1 MERQENTG
9 EPLSRRRF
17 IAVCAAL
24 VGTVAAGSLGS
35 WHLRQEVASG
45 VSASVAYPSAGQ
57 LSNFAFMRDA
67 FSARKAKGEHP
78 YLVFGS
84 SELNPRHGGWPHPA
98 RLLSGGAYDV
108 DTMMVGRA
116 GATSIWHAVEMG
128 ALATTLGVRR
138 IAFFV
143 SMQWFMC
150 YRDPR
155 KSLPALFSEGAYRAF
170 SDSHEF
176 SDELKRRVTKRM
188 AVYGVDCRGGG
199 SPLGALVSNVDDAA
213 KAYTDGL
220 RVDLKLIGK
229 AKLADEQPPELVR
242 GDADHPLLADGSPD
256 WDAILARANKLA
268 AERSAGN
275 ADGYDDAWY
284 RAKYARWIQGA
295 QEQWSV
301 PASGAY
307 FSKRELE
314 EFKMALQ
321 VCQEAGVDPL
331 VVLQPAKGI
340 AYDQTIYTREV
351 RSSYYELIRSTC
363 AEHGVEVADFSG
375 REYDPTFF
383 FDYSHPSAEGAAR
396 YSRALY
402 TFFKNG
408 HPQV

>member
-1 MERQENTG
+1 M
-9 EPLSRRRF
+9 
-17 IAVCAAL
+17 
-24 VGTVAAGSLGS
+24 
-35 WHLRQEVASG
+35 
-45 VSASVAYPSAGQ
+45 
-57 LSNFAFMRDA
+57 
-67 FSARKAKGEHP
+67 
-78 YLVFGS
+78 
-84 SELNPRHGGWPHPA
+84 
-98 RLLSGGAYDV
+98 
-108 DTMMVGRA
+108 
-116 GATSIWHAVEMG
+116 
-128 ALATTLGVRR
+128 
-138 IAFFV
+138 
-143 SMQWFMC
+143 
-150 YRDPR
+150 
-155 KSLPALFSEGAYRAF
+155 
-170 SDSHEF
+170 
-176 SDELKRRVTKRM
+176 
-188 AVYGVDCRGGG
+188 
-199 SPLGALVSNVDDAA
+199 DDAA